1 MVNYFSNLKKQ
12 RSNSVNQN
20 GEVSPQVRKIITVVL
35 LGSCFISLASQTMMV
50 TALPVIQEDL
60 HVSLNAVQWLTTGY
74 TLIIGIVTPLSS
86 NMYEKFTN
94 RHVFIGIIGTFLV
107 GTLVGC
113 FASNFTSLLIARLIQ
128 ACASGMLMTFQMTT
142 MISIYPIEKRGSIL
156 GLSSL
161 VISAAP
167 ALGPTISGLILEF
180 LSWRW
185 LFILVLPLMILA
197 FIVGYLKLPNF
208 STPRPIKIDYI
219 SVIISLIGSG
229 LALGS
234 LTVFQINFWY
244 GLIMLISGFII
255 IGGFV
260 KRQLHLKNP
269 MLKVQIFTYP
279 SFRWMTIV
287 GVFTFMV
294 LLGTEQLIPIYT
306 EKIIGMGSFLSG
318 LILLPGAIANAIT
331 ASIVGRLYDQYGPKW
346 LITIG
351 AVIMLVASIPLVLV
365 SRHSSIT
372 LLTLTYMLRM
382 IGNAFVFSPAL
393 SEAFSNLNQE
403 ENSHGTALNNTL
415 RQVFGAVSVTLCVVI
430 ANTPASLVT
439 GIRYGMWAT
448 VIMVV
453 LMILSFYHYLRIK
466 KAEQN

>member
-113 FASNFTSLLIARLIQ
+113 FASNLTSLLIARLIQ

-197 FIVGYLKLPNF
+197 FIIGYLKLPNF

-430 ANTPASLVT
+430 ANTPASSVT

-448 VIMVV
+448 VIMVI

>member
-1 MVNYFSNLKKQ
+1 M
-12 RSNSVNQN
+12 NQN

-113 FASNFTSLLIARLIQ
+113 FASNLTSLLIARLIQ

-197 FIVGYLKLPNF
+197 FIIGYLKLPNF

-430 ANTPASLVT
+430 ANTPASSVT

-448 VIMVV
+448 VIMVI

>member
-1 MVNYFSNLKKQ
+1 
-12 RSNSVNQN
+12 
-20 GEVSPQVRKIITVVL
+20 
-35 LGSCFISLASQTMMV
+35 MMV
-50 TALPVIQEDL
+50 TALPVIQGDL
-60 HVSLNAVQWLTTGY
+60 KVSLNAVQWLTTGY

-86 NMYEKFTN
+86 NMYEKFSN
-94 RHVFIGIIGTFLV
+94 RHVFIGIIGTFII
-107 GTLVGC
+107 GTLIGC
-113 FASNFTSLLIARLIQ
+113 FATNFASLLIARLVQ

-167 ALGPTISGLILEF
+167 AIGPTISGLILEF
-180 LSWRW
+180 LPWRW
-185 LFILVLPLMILA
+185 LFILVLPFMLLA
-197 FIVGYLKLPNF
+197 FIVGYFKLPNF

-219 SVIISLIGSG
+219 SVLISLVGSA

-234 LTVFQINFWY
+234 LTVFQINLWY
-244 GLIMLISGFII
+244 GLVMLICGLLII
-255 IGGFV
+255 ALFT

-279 SFRWMTIV
+279 SFRWMTLV
-287 GVFTFMV
+287 GIFAFMV
-294 LLGTEQLIPIYT
+294 LLGTEQLMPIYT

-318 LILLPGAIANAIT
+318 LILLPGAICNAIA
-331 ASIVGRLYDQYGPKW
+331 ASFVGRWYDQYGPKW

-351 AVIMLVASIPLVLV
+351 AIIMLISSIPLVMV
-365 SRHSSIT
+365 NQHSSVAG
-372 LLTLTYMLRM
+372 LTIAYTFRM

-393 SEAFSNLNQE
+393 SEAFSDLSQT

-453 LMILSFYHYLRIK
+453 LMLLSFWRYMGMK
-466 KAEQN
+466 KA

>member
-1 MVNYFSNLKKQ
+1 MHQDTEISQ
-12 RSNSVNQN
+12 R
-20 GEVSPQVRKIITVVL
+20 VRKIVTAVL

-50 TALPVIQEDL
+50 TALPVIQGDL
-60 HVSLNAVQWLTTGY
+60 KVSLNAVQWLTTGY

-86 NMYEKFTN
+86 NMYEKFSN
-94 RHVFIGIIGTFLV
+94 RHVFIGIIGTFII
-107 GTLVGC
+107 GTLIGC
-113 FASNFTSLLIARLIQ
+113 FATNFASLLIARLVQ

-167 ALGPTISGLILEF
+167 AIGPTISGLILEF
-180 LSWRW
+180 LPWRW
-185 LFILVLPLMILA
+185 LFILVLPFMLLA
-197 FIVGYLKLPNF
+197 FIVGYFKLPNF

-219 SVIISLIGSG
+219 SVLISLVGSA

-234 LTVFQINFWY
+234 LTVFQINLWY
-244 GLIMLISGFII
+244 GLVMLICGLLII
-255 IGGFV
+255 ALFT

-279 SFRWMTIV
+279 SFRWMTLV
-287 GVFTFMV
+287 GIFAFMV
-294 LLGTEQLIPIYT
+294 LLGTEQLMPIYT

-318 LILLPGAIANAIT
+318 LILLPGAICNAIA
-331 ASIVGRLYDQYGPKW
+331 ASFVGRWYDQYGPKW

-351 AVIMLVASIPLVLV
+351 AIIMLISSIPLVMV
-365 SRHSSIT
+365 NQHSSVAG
-372 LLTLTYMLRM
+372 LTIAYTFRM

-393 SEAFSNLNQE
+393 SEAFSDLSQT

-453 LMILSFYHYLRIK
+453 LMLLSFWRYVGMK
-466 KAEQN
+466 KA

>member
-1 MVNYFSNLKKQ
+1 M
-12 RSNSVNQN
+12 NQN

-197 FIVGYLKLPNF
+197 FIIGYLKLPNF

-382 IGNAFVFSPAL
+382 IGNDFVFSPAL

-430 ANTPASLVT
+430 ANTPASSVT

-448 VIMVV
+448 VIMVI

>member
-1 MVNYFSNLKKQ
+1 MHQDTEISQ
-12 RSNSVNQN
+12 R
-20 GEVSPQVRKIITVVL
+20 VRKIVTAVL

-50 TALPVIQEDL
+50 TALPVIQGDL
-60 HVSLNAVQWLTTGY
+60 KVSLNAVQWLTTGY

-86 NMYEKFTN
+86 NMYEKFSN
-94 RHVFIGIIGTFLV
+94 RHVFIGIIGTFII
-107 GTLVGC
+107 GTLIGC
-113 FASNFTSLLIARLIQ
+113 FATNFASLLITRLVQ

-167 ALGPTISGLILEF
+167 AIGPTISGLILEF
-180 LSWRW
+180 LPWRW
-185 LFILVLPLMILA
+185 LFILVLPFMLLA
-197 FIVGYLKLPNF
+197 FIVGYFKLPNF

-219 SVIISLIGSG
+219 SVLISLVGSA

-234 LTVFQINFWY
+234 LTVFQINLWY
-244 GLIMLISGFII
+244 GLVMLICGLLII
-255 IGGFV
+255 ALFT

-279 SFRWMTIV
+279 SFRWMTLV
-287 GVFTFMV
+287 GIFAFMV
-294 LLGTEQLIPIYT
+294 LLGTEQLMPIYT

-318 LILLPGAIANAIT
+318 LILLPGAICNAIA
-331 ASIVGRLYDQYGPKW
+331 ASFVGRWYDQYGPKW

-351 AVIMLVASIPLVLV
+351 AIIMLISSIPLVMV
-365 SRHSSIT
+365 NQHSSVAG
-372 LLTLTYMLRM
+372 LTIAYTFRM

-393 SEAFSNLNQE
+393 SEAFSDLSQT

-453 LMILSFYHYLRIK
+453 LMLLSFWRYMGMK
-466 KAEQN
+466 KA

>member
-1 MVNYFSNLKKQ
+1 VHQSTDISLH
-12 RSNSVNQN
+12 
-20 GEVSPQVRKIITVVL
+20 VRRIITAVL

-50 TALPVIQEDL
+50 TALPVIQNSL
-60 HVSLNAVQWLTTGY
+60 NVSLNAVQWLTTGY

-86 NMYEKFTN
+86 NMYEKFSN
-94 RHVFIGIIGTFLV
+94 RHVFIGIIGTFII
-107 GTLVGC
+107 GTLIGC
-113 FASNFTSLLIARLIQ
+113 FANNFASLLLARLIQ

-167 ALGPTISGLILEF
+167 AIGPTISGLILEF

-185 LFILVLPLMILA
+185 LFILVLPLMLLA
-197 FIVGYLKLPNF
+197 FIVGYVMLPNF
-208 STPRPIKIDYI
+208 STPRPIKIDYL
-219 SVIISLIGSG
+219 SVLISLVGSA

-234 LTVFQINFWY
+234 LTVFQINVWVGIAMLAL
-244 GLIMLISGFII
+244 GLLIIVAFT
-255 IGGFV
+255 
-260 KRQLHLKNP
+260 KRQLRLKNP
-269 MLKVQIFTYP
+269 MLKVQIFAYP

-287 GVFTFMV
+287 GIFTFMV
-294 LLGTEQLIPIYT
+294 LLGTEQLMPIYT

-318 LILLPGAIANAIT
+318 LILLPGAIANAI
-331 ASIVGRLYDQYGPKW
+331 AALFVGRLYDQYGSKW

-365 SRHSSIT
+365 NQHSSVI

-393 SEAFSNLNQE
+393 SEAFSELSQE

-430 ANTPASLVT
+430 ANTPGSLVT

-448 VIMVV
+448 VIMVL
-453 LMILSFYHYLRIK
+453 LMALSFFHYLRIK
-466 KAEQN
+466 QTRKN

>member
-1 MVNYFSNLKKQ
+1 M
-12 RSNSVNQN
+12 NQN

-197 FIVGYLKLPNF
+197 FIIGYLKLPNF

-219 SVIISLIGSG
+219 SVIISLVGSG

-234 LTVFQINFWY
+234 LTVFQINFWD
-244 GLIMLISGFII
+244 GLVMLISGFII
-255 IGGFV
+255 IWGFV

-415 RQVFGAVSVTLCVVI
+415 RQIFGAVSVTLCVVI

-439 GIRYGMWAT
+439 GIRYGMWTT
-448 VIMVV
+448 VIMVI

>member
-1 MVNYFSNLKKQ
+1 
-12 RSNSVNQN
+12 
-20 GEVSPQVRKIITVVL
+20 
-35 LGSCFISLASQTMMV
+35 
-50 TALPVIQEDL
+50 
-60 HVSLNAVQWLTTGY
+60 
-74 TLIIGIVTPLSS
+74 
-86 NMYEKFTN
+86 MYEKFTN
-94 RHVFIGIIGTFLV
+94 RHVFGTFLI

-113 FASNFTSLLIARLIQ
+113 FASNFASLLIARLIQ

-197 FIVGYLKLPNF
+197 FIIGYLKLPNF

-234 LTVFQINFWY
+234 LTVFQINFWC
-244 GLIMLISGFII
+244 GLVMLISGFIV

-351 AVIMLVASIPLVLV
+351 AVIMLLASIPLVLV
-365 SRHSSIT
+365 NRHSSIT

-453 LMILSFYHYLRIK
+453 LMILSFYRYLRIK

>member
-1 MVNYFSNLKKQ
+1 M
-12 RSNSVNQN
+12 NQN

>member
-1 MVNYFSNLKKQ
+1 M
-12 RSNSVNQN
+12 NQN
-20 GEVSPQVRKIITVVL
+20 GEVSPQIRKIITIVL

-94 RHVFIGIIGTFLV
+94 RHVFIGIIGTFLI

-113 FASNFTSLLIARLIQ
+113 FASNFASLL
-128 ACASGMLMTFQMTT
+128 
-142 MISIYPIEKRGSIL
+142 IEKRGSIL

-197 FIVGYLKLPNF
+197 FIIGYLKLPNF

-234 LTVFQINFWY
+234 LTVFQINFWC
-244 GLIMLISGFII
+244 GLVMLISGFIV

-260 KRQLHLKNP
+260 KRQLH
-269 MLKVQIFTYP
+269 
-279 SFRWMTIV
+279 
-287 GVFTFMV
+287 
-294 LLGTEQLIPIYT
+294 
-306 EKIIGMGSFLSG
+306 
-318 LILLPGAIANAIT
+318 
-331 ASIVGRLYDQYGPKW
+331 
-346 LITIG
+346 
-351 AVIMLVASIPLVLV
+351 
-365 SRHSSIT
+365 
-372 LLTLTYMLRM
+372 
-382 IGNAFVFSPAL
+382 
-393 SEAFSNLNQE
+393 
-403 ENSHGTALNNTL
+403 
-415 RQVFGAVSVTLCVVI
+415 
-430 ANTPASLVT
+430 
-439 GIRYGMWAT
+439 
-448 VIMVV
+448 
-453 LMILSFYHYLRIK
+453 
-466 KAEQN
+466 